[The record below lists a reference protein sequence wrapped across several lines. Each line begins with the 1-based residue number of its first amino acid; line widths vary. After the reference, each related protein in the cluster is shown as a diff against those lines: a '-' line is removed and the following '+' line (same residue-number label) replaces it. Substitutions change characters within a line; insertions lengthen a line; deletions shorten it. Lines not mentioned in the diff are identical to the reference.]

1 MEEEDDGIMDY
12 HSMKRKQLQA
22 LCKRHGVPANLSN
35 SEMADLL
42 CLIFKEKQKVVS
54 RGKSS
59 LKNSAKKV
67 NGKDSK
73 VVKKVRFSPKN
84 QTMFFEVSG
93 YKRAGRRRVSMKSL
107 SKNQNQA
114 IESEVSSPPPVGRK
128 RARRDL
134 KKPTAELS
142 VKSAAD
148 TDGNGVRGVI
158 VGEDAKL
165 KKLNTGGRITRSRA
179 QFVGEASESG
189 EVHQLEKPCNV
200 VGRDALTGKS
210 AVTRKGRVGKES
222 LSVDGAE
229 SDRVL
234 QHKKP
239 IVTKDEG
246 SEMLPENSG
255 IRRFSRRTRSQTKH
269 EVAVSN
275 AESETEE
282 VTVQLVEPVRSLG
295 RYASRR
301 KSVVVQTAKVG
312 SEGPGV
318 KKETSKRLR
327 SIDLEDSSELEVII
341 EPSQELEKVEN
352 VVIPSGPSRRTRRN
366 KSTVPSSGELETR
379 QTVGQ
384 KDTRLT
390 IKLPRRSSWNVA
402 EVAEPDEVLQQKE
415 QDVTKDEDPEILSG
429 TRKFKNISRMTRS
442 QTETAG
448 KASALESEI
457 EEENVQHEEPSK
469 GLGRYASRRKS
480 IVHQKKMA
488 ENNEFQEKKE
498 TRKRSSNTDLER
510 ASEAVVELTKETEMV
525 RNVSDFNGPSRRT
538 RRNTVMFK
546 SSASIDRELETHQIV
561 GQEDALIKD
570 HTRRST
576 RNASRNQSTVISSE
590 VGGISHD
597 VGKVRQLKRRREPAL
612 DEDISV
618 TKSKSFEE
626 KPQRRSAR
634 NASKNDLVEP
644 ERPTGKVAGKKH
656 QNRSRKTMAVQ
667 EVPSSDKVLSP
678 EDPIIEDVRLVG
690 AESAR
695 NKDNLDASSSK
706 QVLKSSSKKRNAFQ
720 IKVKANKKLG
730 SVQVSTVNSD
740 PEKAVD
746 TAVNSEETLDSA
758 LVKQPDVS
766 TDHVTLN
773 SASSSTVVLEKQR
786 SLVGDDKIE
795 PLLDETV
802 DKHEIKID
810 LGNVISSEITS
821 PAAGLLPVK
830 QSNDLAKPLN
840 ITDLNKV
847 LAEEPSFGKNIN
859 HGSNNVDDHI
869 NEDDRASVQE
879 CQSLQLE
886 DGEETSAAPVIQE
899 AVFED
904 HLDEVSRSSSE
915 KKSEL
920 PQEAEE
926 INVID
931 PFNAGGSSQSENI
944 LQAIEIQELP
954 AESHLVIIETA
965 TECTTEIQLTS
976 PVANASEATSCKPA
990 LENEVFVKVNNRPA
1004 DALIASNDAMEEVNK
1019 AETQSV
1025 SLLTVLE
1032 ISNENGIR
1040 KEELSGK
1047 GIEFSDEIICRGET
1061 SIGNA
1066 ICGLAKT
1073 EDGVTSNKNEPDEAV
1088 PYERASQVGE
1098 KSIDDGCE
1106 ENLLV
1111 GGSSIFKTPNKDETN
1126 LEHEVAA
1133 AYSLDSVEKEK
1144 EDSGN
1149 NSDNVSVETRQRCM
1163 HKLSDAKDV
1172 NLTITEERVTD
1183 VLKKTSAAN
1192 LNLQSPATAG
1202 KVSFPELSLLK
1213 SQDEH
1218 GKVSSSG
1225 SKSSSCKGKQSMLD
1239 DMPKQ
1244 LEEKINEDA
1253 RNVFETKV
1261 QSEYLPQFA
1270 IEELPEEGDMRD
1282 AHSTYGKVHDFVK
1295 SAELQVIA
1303 DGSSGKSFPLDKSDA
1318 ASGSELD
1325 GHVELAGERNCTVG
1339 IVVEQT
1345 ADVVKEEKAESELKV
1360 ELVNR
1365 SDQENVASQ
1374 VNETAS
1380 TSLTEIISK
1389 EREVPDEKAAEI
1401 TVKPTEC
1408 SGAVDD
1414 MKVEEFKAEDTNSN
1428 AEVNDVGAL
1437 AQVVSNHLVEEEAT
1451 ESHEGSIEMIETA
1464 AEATTQALATKTMDF
1479 SDADNGETSIRI
1491 CPVTDKT
1498 FRSEFEDVND
1508 LAPGLMNEVTSANYK
1523 DVETRS
1529 NENVSAVPHIDKTK
1543 FDDLDNYKEENVL
1556 ELERSAS
1563 LSSDEL
1569 ISLDDRAADKEANV
1583 EDRDGNL
1590 NFRDNDIDAQQED
1603 NVDNILQVTKSNMDD
1618 CLLRVGLYNASAN
1631 IGVAADDAGEASMN
1645 EKACSQNIEDGNEW
1659 VGTPNF
1665 SQTIKSGTKWV
1676 EKNSAQRK
1684 LEMGS
1689 CSATAPH
1696 LSVLP
1701 FPGIDATDMDSHFEI
1716 DDQIKQKTRHEE
1728 DKEGSND
1735 SVEGNEQLDDHKCE
1749 LLETASIDENDSST
1763 SKEPS
1768 CSNREKSIAKVG
1780 EEGVS
1785 TEKLFGMVANAD
1797 TEKLYPIS
1805 SSTPRMAADCSA
1817 FSPIIVH
1824 SNYGIT
1830 ENKSSGFH
1838 IDSPRLTSWEMNRIL
1853 GSRDQVEV
1861 EEEAVRISGAMEM
1874 IENLVTDEQGE
1885 EGLHAHPAVLDEP
1898 ISDNEESKEQNGL
1911 RASNQEYVDCEFE
1924 KDKFYVSAEK
1934 VVLVEAAATGDS
1946 VIADLDKSK
1955 AEYASV
1961 ESKEADNIVVDPGVF
1976 NCSRSREVAMDIVHR
1991 EASKTIDML
2000 EEVEHLG
2007 ILQPV
2012 ED

>member
-1 MEEEDDGIMDY
+1 
-12 HSMKRKQLQA
+12 
-22 LCKRHGVPANLSN
+22 
-35 SEMADLL
+35 
-42 CLIFKEKQKVVS
+42 
-54 RGKSS
+54 
-59 LKNSAKKV
+59 
-67 NGKDSK
+67 
-73 VVKKVRFSPKN
+73 
-84 QTMFFEVSG
+84 
-93 YKRAGRRRVSMKSL
+93 
-107 SKNQNQA
+107 
-114 IESEVSSPPPVGRK
+114 
-128 RARRDL
+128 
-134 KKPTAELS
+134 
-142 VKSAAD
+142 
-148 TDGNGVRGVI
+148 
-158 VGEDAKL
+158 
-165 KKLNTGGRITRSRA
+165 
-179 QFVGEASESG
+179 
-189 EVHQLEKPCNV
+189 
-200 VGRDALTGKS
+200 
-210 AVTRKGRVGKES
+210 
-222 LSVDGAE
+222 
-229 SDRVL
+229 
-234 QHKKP
+234 
-239 IVTKDEG
+239 
-246 SEMLPENSG
+246 
-255 IRRFSRRTRSQTKH
+255 
-269 EVAVSN
+269 
-275 AESETEE
+275 
-282 VTVQLVEPVRSLG
+282 
-295 RYASRR
+295 
-301 KSVVVQTAKVG
+301 
-312 SEGPGV
+312 
-318 KKETSKRLR
+318 
-327 SIDLEDSSELEVII
+327 
-341 EPSQELEKVEN
+341 
-352 VVIPSGPSRRTRRN
+352 
-366 KSTVPSSGELETR
+366 
-379 QTVGQ
+379 
-384 KDTRLT
+384 
-390 IKLPRRSSWNVA
+390 
-402 EVAEPDEVLQQKE
+402 
-415 QDVTKDEDPEILSG
+415 
-429 TRKFKNISRMTRS
+429 
-442 QTETAG
+442 
-448 KASALESEI
+448 
-457 EEENVQHEEPSK
+457 
-469 GLGRYASRRKS
+469 
-480 IVHQKKMA
+480 MA
-488 ENNEFQEKKE
+488 ENNEFQGKKE
-498 TRKRSSNTDLER
+498 TKKRSSNTDLER
-510 ASEAVVELTKETEMV
+510 ASEAVVELTKEIEM
-525 RNVSDFNGPSRRT
+525 
-538 RRNTVMFK
+538 
-546 SSASIDRELETHQIV
+546 
-561 GQEDALIKD
+561 EDALIKD

-612 DEDISV
+612 DEDIFV

-634 NASKNDLVEP
+634 NASKNDFVEP

-656 QNRSRKTMAVQ
+656 QNRIRKEQRQSR
-667 EVPSSDKVLSP
+667 
-678 EDPIIEDVRLVG
+678 R
-690 AESAR
+690 
-695 NKDNLDASSSK
+695 K
-706 QVLKSSSKKRNAFQ
+706 QL
-720 IKVKANKKLG
+720 ANK
-730 SVQVSTVNSD
+730 VSTVNSD

-773 SASSSTVVLEKQR
+773 SASSSTVVLEKQC

-810 LGNVISSEITS
+810 FGNVISSEITS

-840 ITDLNKV
+840 TTDLDKV
-847 LAEEPSFGKNIN
+847 LEAEEPSFGKTLN

-869 NEDDRASVQE
+869 NEDERASVQE

-904 HLDEVSRSSSE
+904 HLDE
-915 KKSEL
+915 
-920 PQEAEE
+920 EE
-926 INVID
+926 TL
-931 PFNAGGSSQSENI
+931 SQKI
-944 LQAIEIQELP
+944 FLQAIEIQELP

-965 TECTTEIQLTS
+965 TEIQLTS
-976 PVANASEATSCKPA
+976 PVANAPEATSF
-990 LENEVFVKVNNRPA
+990 FVKVNNSPA

-1019 AETQSV
+1019 AKTQSV
-1025 SLLTVLE
+1025 SLLTMLE
-1032 ISNENGIR
+1032 ITNENGIR

-1133 AYSLDSVEKEK
+1133 GYSLDSVEKEK

-1183 VLKKTSAAN
+1183 VLQKTSAAN

-1213 SQDEH
+1213 SHDEH

-1225 SKSSSCKGKQSMLD
+1225 SKSSSCKGKQPMLD

-1261 QSEYLPQFA
+1261 QSECLPQFA
-1270 IEELPEEGDMRD
+1270 IEELEEGDMRD
-1282 AHSTYGKVHDFVK
+1282 AHSTYGKVRGFVK

-1303 DGSSGKSFPLDKSDA
+1303 DGSS
-1318 ASGSELD
+1318 
-1325 GHVELAGERNCTVG
+1325 ERNCTVG

-1360 ELVNR
+1360 ELVDR

-1389 EREVPDEKAAEI
+1389 EREVPDENAAEI

-1408 SGAVDD
+1408 CGAVDG

-1428 AEVNDVGAL
+1428 AEVNDVGASL

-1451 ESHEGSIEMIETA
+1451 ESHEGSIEMIGTA

-1498 FRSEFEDVND
+1498 FGSEFEDVND
-1508 LAPGLMNEVTSANYK
+1508 LAP
-1523 DVETRS
+1523 
-1529 NENVSAVPHIDKTK
+1529 
-1543 FDDLDNYKEENVL
+1543 ENVL
-1556 ELERSAS
+1556 ELEGSAS

-1569 ISLDDRAADKEANV
+1569 IFLDDRAADKEANV
-1583 EDRDGNL
+1583 GDKDGNL

-1603 NVDNILQVTKSNMDD
+1603 NVDTILQVTKSNMDD

-1631 IGVAADDAGEASMN
+1631 IGVAADDAGETFMN
-1645 EKACSQNIEDGNEW
+1645 EKACSQNIEDGND
-1659 VGTPNF
+1659 
-1665 SQTIKSGTKWV
+1665 
-1676 EKNSAQRK
+1676 
-1684 LEMGS
+1684 
-1689 CSATAPH
+1689 ATGPH

-1701 FPGIDATDMDSHFEI
+1701 FPGIDATDMDSRFEI
-1716 DDQIKQKTRHEE
+1716 DDQVKQKTRHEE

-1785 TEKLFGMVANAD
+1785 SEKLLAWLPLL
-1797 TEKLYPIS
+1797 TLK
-1805 SSTPRMAADCSA
+1805 R
-1817 FSPIIVH
+1817 
-1824 SNYGIT
+1824 IT

-1853 GSRDQVEV
+1853 GSRDQVDV
-1861 EEEAVRISGAMEM
+1861 EEEALRISGAMEM
-1874 IENLVTDEQGE
+1874 IENLVTDEQ
-1885 EGLHAHPAVLDEP
+1885 
-1898 ISDNEESKEQNGL
+1898 
-1911 RASNQEYVDCEFE
+1911 
-1924 KDKFYVSAEK
+1924 EK

-1961 ESKEADNIVVDPGVF
+1961 ESKEADNIVVDPEATSEREVHGEEYCNGAERPEMFNEDRDKSCRDVREDNEAATGTCDTTDGFSVENNARDSQEGVKDQFDENERAAANEANSKDGVF
-1976 NCSRSREVAMDIVHR
+1976 CLALNQPLCDDDKNKVHAVETGEDGLCRQHDEVVTAADSKELVNLQNINVAYTIIPEIAVDCSGVSPLTVSSKYEESHVFTRREMNLFSGPGEHDETENSDAQASISADAREIKENKEEDLKEPTCEIGKVLTEQEDEQIIHGTPNSSPARETAPGNVWRRELNLLSPGNKCPDTKRGSKTFFAKKLNCSMRKQNSKSALIQKTPKLPLHDMKENALSAMRGKTGNITTQK
-1991 EASKTIDML
+1991 ALSKRRA
-2000 EEVEHLG
+2000 LG
-2007 ILQPV
+2007 NLQKK
-2012 ED
+2012 